1 MNPDIGSIIPGE
13 AYKYIYAIIVFVL
26 ISIKSISPAPN
37 GIIKPENKKTTYN
50 KALILGL
57 FFIIF
62 FGTRPN
68 HGLAMADTSG
78 YANVY
83 QIQQTYHEPI
93 HIDWRNGKEIIWNLI
108 CDFMASAGFPVW
120 AWFTVIATIY
130 IMFNLWGIKKIFPN
144 HVYIVFLFYV
154 TFFLFYSGGIN
165 GIRNADAYSI
175 AFFALSLY
183 TQPKLKNYILIGA
196 LFLVAYQ
203 IHSSVIITITAFIAS
218 IFFVKR
224 TNLALLIWIGAIII
238 TLVAGSSLAQFAST
252 LTDDGR
258 AAKYLEYANDAQMM
272 REGFSHT
279 GFRWDFLLF
288 SALPIAL
295 GWYVTV
301 KRSINDQF
309 YQCLLNTYILAN
321 AIWIIFIYAAFSNR
335 FAMLS
340 WCIYPYVLC
349 YPLVKFNIWPK
360 KIQHTRTSLFLW
372 TLFIFSLYMNVIQKI

>member
-1 MNPDIGSIIPGE
+1 MGSSIIPGE
-13 AYKYIYAIIVFVL
+13 AYKYIYAIITFVL
-26 ISIKSISPAPN
+26 LVAKSLFAASD
-37 GIIKPENKKTTYN
+37 GIIKPEDKKTTYN
-50 KALILGL
+50 KALILGV

-68 HGLAMADTSG
+68 YGLAMADTSG
-78 YANVY
+78 YAAVY
-83 QIQQTYHEPI
+83 QIQQTYHESI
-93 HIDWRNGKEIIWNLI
+93 HIDWENGKEVIWNMI

-120 AWFTVIATIY
+120 AWFTVVAAIY
-130 IMFNLWGIKKIFPN
+130 IMFNLWGIKRIFPN
-144 HVYIVFLFYV
+144 HVYVVFLFYV
-154 TFFLFYSGGIN
+154 AFFLFYTGGIN

-175 AFFALSLY
+175 VFFALSLC
-183 TQPKLKNYILIGA
+183 TEPKVRNYVLVGA
-196 LFLVAYQ
+196 LFFIAYQ
-203 IHSSVIITITAFIAS
+203 IHSSVIITIVAFIAS
-218 IFFVKR
+218 RFFIKR
-224 TNLALLIWIGAIII
+224 TNLALLIWVGAIVI

-258 AAKYLEYANDAQMM
+258 AAKYLEYANDTQMM

-295 GWYVTV
+295 GWYVTI
-301 KRSINDQF
+301 KRRINNQF

-349 YPLVKFNIWPK
+349 YPLMKFN
-360 KIQHTRTSLFLW
+360 LW
-372 TLFIFSLYMNVIQKI
+372 TPRKQNQRTVLVLGCMFCFTLYMLV

>member
-1 MNPDIGSIIPGE
+1 MESIIPGE

-26 ISIKSISPAPN
+26 ISIKSISPAPD
-37 GIIKPENKKTTYN
+37 GIIKPENKRTTYN
-50 KALILGL
+50 KAFILGL

-68 HGLAMADTSG
+68 YGLAMADTSG
-78 YANVY
+78 YASVY
-83 QIQQTYHEPI
+83 QIQQTYHEHI
-93 HIDWRNGKEIIWNLI
+93 HIDWKNGKEIIWNLI

-120 AWFTVIATIY
+120 AWFTVVATIY
-130 IMFNLWGIKKIFPN
+130 IMFNLWGIKRIFPN
-144 HVYIVFLFYV
+144 HVYIVFLFYI

-175 AFFALSLY
+175 IFFALSLY
-183 TQPKLKNYILIGA
+183 TQPKIRNYILIGI
-196 LFLVAYQ
+196 LFFIAYQ
-203 IHSSVIITITAFIAS
+203 IHSSVIITITAFVVS
-218 IFFVKR
+218 LFLVKR
-224 TNLALLIWIGAIII
+224 TNLALCIWIGAII
-238 TLVAGSSLAQFAST
+238 TSLTMGSSLAQFAST

-258 AAKYLEYANDAQMM
+258 AAKYLEFANDVQMM
-272 REGFSHT
+272 RTGFSHT

-288 SALPIAL
+288 SALPIVL

-301 KRSINDQF
+301 KRGIKDQF

-340 WCIYPYVLC
+340 WCIYPYILS
-349 YPLVKFNIWPK
+349 YPFCKIGLWPK
-360 KIQHTRTSLFLW
+360 KEQNNIAIILLW
-372 TLFIFSLYMNVIQKI
+372 VMFIFTIYMTFI

>member
-1 MNPDIGSIIPGE
+1 MGSSIIPGE
-13 AYKYIYAIIVFVL
+13 AYKYIYAIITFVL
-26 ISIKSISPAPN
+26 LVAKSLFAASD
-37 GIIKPENKKTTYN
+37 GIIKPEDKKTTYN
-50 KALILGL
+50 KALILGV

-68 HGLAMADTSG
+68 YGLAMADTSG
-78 YANVY
+78 YAAVY
-83 QIQQTYHEPI
+83 QIQQTYHESI
-93 HIDWRNGKEIIWNLI
+93 HIDWENGKEVIWNMI

-120 AWFTVIATIY
+120 AWFTVVAAIY
-130 IMFNLWGIKKIFPN
+130 IMFNLWGIKRIFPN
-144 HVYIVFLFYV
+144 HVYVVFLFYV
-154 TFFLFYSGGIN
+154 AFFLFYTGGIN

-175 AFFALSLY
+175 VFFALSLC
-183 TQPKLKNYILIGA
+183 TEPKVRNYVLVGA
-196 LFLVAYQ
+196 LFFIAYQ
-203 IHSSVIITITAFIAS
+203 IHSSVIITIVAFIAS
-218 IFFVKR
+218 RFFIKR
-224 TNLALLIWIGAIII
+224 TNLALLIWVGAIVI

-258 AAKYLEYANDAQMM
+258 AAKYLEYANDTQMM

-295 GWYVTV
+295 GWYVTI
-301 KRSINDQF
+301 KRRINNQF

-349 YPLVKFNIWPK
+349 YPLIRFNLWPRR
-360 KIQHTRTSLFLW
+360 IQQNRTSLSLW
-372 TLFIFSLYMNVIQKI
+372 IMFIFTIYMTFI

>member
-1 MNPDIGSIIPGE
+1 MESIIPGE

-26 ISIKSISPAPN
+26 ISIKSISPAQD

-50 KALILGL
+50 KAFILGL

-68 HGLAMADTSG
+68 YGLAMADTGG
-78 YANVY
+78 YADVY
-83 QIQQTYHEPI
+83 LAQQIYHEPI
-93 HIDWRNGKEIIWNLI
+93 HIDWRNGKEIIWNLV
-108 CDFMASAGFPVW
+108 CDFMASVGFPVW
-120 AWFTVIATIY
+120 AWFTVVATIY
-130 IMFNLWGIKKIFPN
+130 IMFNLWGIKRIFPN
-144 HVYIVFLFYV
+144 HVYIVFLFYI

-175 AFFALSLY
+175 IFFALSLY
-183 TQPKLKNYILIGA
+183 TQPKIKNYILIGI
-196 LFLVAYQ
+196 LFFIAYQ

-218 IFFVKR
+218 LFFIKR

-238 TLVAGSSLAQFAST
+238 SLVAGSSLAQFAST

-272 REGFSHT
+272 KEGFSHT

-288 SALPIAL
+288 SAFPIAL

-301 KRSINDQF
+301 KRGIKDLF

-349 YPLVKFNIWPK
+349 YPLMKFN
-360 KIQHTRTSLFLW
+360 LW
-372 TLFIFSLYMNVIQKI
+372 TPRKQNQRTVLVLGCMFCFTLYMLV

>member
-1 MNPDIGSIIPGE
+1 MESIIPGE

-26 ISIKSISPAPN
+26 ISIKSISPAPD
-37 GIIKPENKKTTYN
+37 GIIKPENKRTTYN
-50 KALILGL
+50 KAFILGL
-57 FFIIF
+57 LFIIF

-68 HGLAMADTSG
+68 YGLAMADTSG
-78 YANVY
+78 YASGY
-83 QIQQTYHEPI
+83 LIQQIYHDPI
-93 HIDWRNGKEIIWNLI
+93 HIDWSNGKEIIWNLI

-120 AWFTVIATIY
+120 TWFTVVAAIY
-130 IMFNLWGIKKIFPN
+130 IMFNLWGIKRIFPN
-144 HVYIVFLFYV
+144 HVYIVFLFYI

-175 AFFALSLY
+175 IFFALSLY
-183 TQPKLKNYILIGA
+183 IQPKIRNYILIGI
-196 LFLVAYQ
+196 LFFIAYQ
-203 IHSSVIITITAFIAS
+203 IHSSVIITITAFVAS
-218 IFFVKR
+218 LFLVKR
-224 TNLALLIWIGAIII
+224 TNLALCIWIGAII
-238 TLVAGSSLAQFAST
+238 TSLATGSSLAQFAST

-258 AAKYLEYANDAQMM
+258 AAKYLEYANDVQMM
-272 REGFSHT
+272 RAGFSHT

-301 KRSINDQF
+301 KRGIKDQF

-340 WCIYPYVLC
+340 WCIYPYILS
-349 YPLVKFNIWPK
+349 YPFCKMELWSK
-360 KIQHTRTSLFLW
+360 KKQNNKATFLLW
-372 TLFIFSLYMNVIQKI
+372 SMFIFTMYITFI